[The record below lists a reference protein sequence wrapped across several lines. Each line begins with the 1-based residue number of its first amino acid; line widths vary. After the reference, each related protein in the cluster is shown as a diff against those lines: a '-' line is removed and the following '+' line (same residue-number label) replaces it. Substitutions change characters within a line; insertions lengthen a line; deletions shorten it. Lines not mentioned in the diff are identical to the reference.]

1 MHERLVIPR
10 KSTRTVETPQCWSLG
25 KQWLGFCFS
34 VFAFLRWGTPW
45 KGLNWKDQTQVKLNF
60 CSSFPLPL
68 LAVFSLENPFLLS
81 PPLVQPIPA
90 DPSTLGSETPIPESL
105 THFSTYFHIK
115 VWCLI
120 LTYWLQFNPV
130 SFHLSITLEMYVQS
144 MMGVSKYVYFKSGV
158 SRACRLV
165 GRSVFRKLPIGW
177 WPQGWEVEVIDKLV
191 PAVGLWSLVP
201 DTRYKRDMRAWIPNS
216 VTLSTCLHST
226 SWIWV
231 ILNPPQLAGGRLE
244 R

>member
-1 MHERLVIPR
+1 MRGLWFLEKVLELWKLRNAGAWGSNGLASVSLCLLFLGGEHLGRDWTEKIRHR
-10 KSTRTVETPQCWSLG
+10 SSST
-25 KQWLGFCFS
+25 
-34 VFAFLRWGTPW
+34 FALPFHY
-45 KGLNWKDQTQVKLNF
+45 
-60 CSSFPLPL
+60 LPL
-68 LAVFSLENPFLLS
+68 LCSLWKTPFLLS
-81 PPLVQPIPA
+81 PPLVQPIPV

-105 THFSTYFHIK
+105 THFSTYFHIQ

-120 LTYWLQFNPV
+120 LTYWLQFTPV

-144 MMGVSKYVYFKSGV
+144 MMGVSKCVYFKSGI

-191 PAVGLWSLVP
+191 PSVGLWSLVP